1 LVTWSCHRRR
11 SWQSCACDTTSHIG
25 ALQRLRDWRLIR
37 LDPRTPITIA
47 TGNSDKLR
55 EIVALWGSFLPPV
68 TAVSGDYQEVDETGE
83 TYEENATIKAAALA
97 ELIGGPALADD
108 SGIEVEV
115 LGWGPGV
122 RSARTPYAGA
132 PPAERNENILR
143 AVAGKSRA
151 ARFVSVCA
159 LVVSGY
165 EPVIGRGEVQGF
177 IAERALGSNGFG
189 YDPIFLYEPYHQTF
203 GQVDTRLKHAVSH
216 RGGAIRSLQTKL
228 GLLGQ

>member
-1 LVTWSCHRRR
+1 M
-11 SWQSCACDTTSHIG
+11 
-25 ALQRLRDWRLIR
+25 
-37 LDPRTPITIA
+37 PITIA

-55 EIVALWGSFLPPV
+55 EIITLWGSFLPPV
-68 TAVSGDYQEVDETGE
+68 AAAHGDYHEVDETGE

-97 ELIGGPALADD
+97 ELIKGPALADD
-108 SGIEVEV
+108 SGIEVEA

-143 AVAGKSRA
+143 AVSGKGRA

-159 LVVSGY
+159 LVVPGY
-165 EPVIGRGEVQGF
+165 EPVIGRGEVQGS

-189 YDPIFLYEPYHQTF
+189 YDPIFFYPPYGATFAQIEAHQ
-203 GQVDTRLKHAVSH
+203 KHAVSH
-216 RGGAIRSLQTKL
+216 RGEAVRALQL
-228 GLLGQ
+228 GIATLVRL